1 LKASSS
7 PVKVAANLT
16 IDLTMTQGV
25 LNESNISTSKND
37 PDYLQISK
45 SKFEVNK
52 KYMELIARF
61 LSTKKASNHDQKS
74 EVVIDNKKANYFV
87 TRGSLERLKP
97 GRWLNDEILNAYIS
111 LINQRS
117 YENNLKHAYVMS
129 TFFYTQ
135 LEGMRDN

>member
-1 LKASSS
+1 
-7 PVKVAANLT
+7 
-16 IDLTMTQGV
+16 M

-45 SKFEVNK
+45 SKFEINK

-61 LSTKKASNHDQKS
+61 LSTKKVNHSDQKS
-74 EVVIDNKKANYFV
+74 DIVINNEKANYFI

-117 YENNLKHAYVMS
+117 
-129 TFFYTQ
+129 F
-135 LEGMRDN
+135 